1 VTTKSP
7 RLPTNPPTNHSLY
20 LTPKQPRSSH
30 NPPTFPRNNPTSHT
44 SHHHTADDHMQT
56 SARHRKERNKTTIT
70 GQPEATKKRKRRA
83 AHDPPLTLHQHLTG
97 RWWKELQSDKP
108 NKRKVLQTRHT
119 EGLRHALEPHTQTR
133 STAGQDSTNKPTST
147 RRQQTNQ
154 RGNQDQPTNNPPKP
168 QTATHNQQHARQKR
182 QKATNS
188 KQAGQRNDP
197 DNPAPRTHKWST
209 RILNS
214 KQHKDRRI
222 DEIDT
227 KNRDLRHRTQ
237 QASKQLTQRSKLVV
251 VPSHNQPQPIQP
263 PTNPTV

>member
-1 VTTKSP
+1 MTTKSP
-7 RLPTNPPTNHSLY
+7 RLTTNPTTDHTLY
-20 LTPKQPRSSH
+20 LTPRQPRSPH
-30 NPPTFPRNNPTSHT
+30 NSPTFPRNNPTSHNPHPRT
-44 SHHHTADDHMQT
+44 TDNHMQA
-56 SARHRKERNKTTIT
+56 SARHRKEQNKTTMT

-97 RWWKELQSDKP
+97 RWWKELQSDRP
-108 NKRKVLQTRHT
+108 NRRKVLQTRHT
-119 EGLRHALEPHTQTR
+119 ESLRHTLEPHTQTR

-168 QTATHNQQHARQKR
+168 QTATRNQQHARQKR

-188 KQAGQRNDP
+188 KPTGQRNDP
-197 DNPAPRTHKWST
+197 DDPTPRTHKWST

-214 KQHKDRRI
+214 KQHKNRRI

-227 KNRDLRHRTQ
+227 KNNELRNRTQ
-237 QASKQLTQRSKLVV
+237 QASKQLAHRRKLVV
-251 VPSHNQPQPIQP
+251 VHSRDLPQPARP
-263 PTNPTV
+263 PTDPAV